1 MSLIKTALQCLY
13 PTLCRSCEQLIPA
26 EDIFCAACLADL
38 KSIPSIVLPIGSRL
52 TMKVFAVSPYQL
64 PVKPLVTK
72 KFSGDVLASQQLA
85 RLMLSLTPIRKQT
98 VDFLIPIPL
107 HWTRYARRGFNQS
120 YEMAKVLSSDLQAP
134 TVRLLSRTR
143 MTTFQWKL
151 SGARRQENVKDAFS
165 IHPWYRYADT
175 EFLADKHI
183 VLVDDLCTTGATL
196 VHAAKIIARVKP
208 ASITAL
214 VGCRA
219 V

>member
-1 MSLIKTALQCLY
+1 MNIIKTALQCLY
-13 PTLCRSCEQLIPA
+13 PTLCRCCEQLIPA
-26 EDIFCAACLADL
+26 EDIFCPACLADL
-38 KSIPSIVLPIGSRL
+38 KPIPSMVLPIGSRL
-52 TMKVFAVSPYQL
+52 SMKVLAVSPYQL
-64 PVKPLVTK
+64 PVRPLITK

-85 RLMLSLTPIRKQT
+85 RLMLSLTPIRQQA

-120 YEMAKVLSSDLQAP
+120 YEMTKVLSPDLQAP
-134 TVRLLSRTR
+134 VIRLLSRTR

-151 SGARRQENVKDAFS
+151 SGARRQENVKDAFNF
-165 IHPWYRYADT
+165 HPWYRYADT
-175 EFLADKHI
+175 TFLIDKHL

-196 VHAAKIIARVKP
+196 VQAAKVLARVKP